1 MSIFFELLR
10 FALRGVGMSV
20 QVRGAYREEAAVT
33 LRRASS
39 ELRNAIAMVEE
50 LEQAVGLAIALA
62 GEAGAE
68 QMFELQKLDHL
79 QQKIIGVADFLDAL
93 SAAMP
98 PDWRVDA
105 KLASRRVLLAD
116 LGARLGDAS
125 AGKQERASAPETYE
139 LF

>member
-1 MSIFFELLR
+1 MR
-10 FALRGVGMSV
+10 V

-39 ELRNAIAMVEE
+39 ELRNAIGMVEE
-50 LEQAVGLAIALA
+50 LEQAIGLAIALA

-68 QMFELQKLDHL
+68 QMVELQKLDHL

-93 SAAMP
+93 SAIMP
-98 PDWRVDA
+98 PEWRVDA
-105 KLASRRVLLAD
+105 KRASRRVLLAD
-116 LGARLGDAS
+116 LGARLGDARS
-125 AGKQERASAPETYE
+125 AKTDGGAGPENYE

>member
-1 MSIFFELLR
+1 MR
-10 FALRGVGMSV
+10 V
-20 QVRGAYREEAAVT
+20 QAAYREEAAVT

-39 ELRNAIAMVEE
+39 ELRKAIGMVEE
-50 LEQAVGLAIALA
+50 LEQAVGLAISLT

-68 QMFELQKLDHL
+68 QMVELQKLDHL

-98 PDWRVDA
+98 PEWRIDA
-105 KLASRRVLLAD
+105 KRASRRVLLAE
-116 LGARLGDAS
+116 LGARLGDARAIRQES
-125 AGKQERASAPETYE
+125 AAAPESYE

>member
-1 MSIFFELLR
+1 MR
-10 FALRGVGMSV
+10 V
-20 QVRGAYREEAAVT
+20 QAAYREEAAET

-39 ELRNAIAMVEE
+39 ELRKAIGMVEE

-62 GEAGAE
+62 GEAGAD

-93 SAAMP
+93 SATMP
-98 PDWRVDA
+98 PEWRVDA
-105 KLASRRVLLAD
+105 KRASRRVLLAE
-116 LGARLGDAS
+116 LAARLGDA
-125 AGKQERASAPETYE
+125 RASNEEGVGGRENYE

>member
-1 MSIFFELLR
+1 MR
-10 FALRGVGMSV
+10 V

-39 ELRNAIAMVEE
+39 ELRMAIGMVED
-50 LEQAVGLAIALA
+50 LEQAIGLAIALA
-62 GEAGAE
+62 GEAGVD
-68 QMFELQKLDHL
+68 QMVELQKLDHL

-98 PDWRVDA
+98 PEWRVDA
-105 KLASRRVLLAD
+105 KRASRRVLLAD
-116 LGARLGDAS
+116 LGARLGDA
-125 AGKQERASAPETYE
+125 RASKAEVARAPDNYE

>member
-1 MSIFFELLR
+1 MR
-10 FALRGVGMSV
+10 V
-20 QVRGAYREEAAVT
+20 QAAYREEAAVT

-39 ELRNAIAMVEE
+39 ELRKAIGMVED
-50 LEQAVGLAIALA
+50 LEQAVGLAIARA

-98 PDWRVDA
+98 PEWRVDA
-105 KLASRRVLLAD
+105 KRASRRVLLAD
-116 LGARLGDAS
+116 LGARLGDAR
-125 AGKQERASAPETYE
+125 APKEERAGGPQTYE

>member
-1 MSIFFELLR
+1 
-10 FALRGVGMSV
+10 MSV

-93 SAAMP
+93 SGAMP
-98 PDWRVDA
+98 PEWRVDA

-116 LGARLGDAS
+116 LGARLGDAR
-125 AGKQERASAPETYE
+125 AGNQERVGAPETYE